1 MEKPPASRTGERVT
15 AGLLAVFFE
24 AMGWFTL
31 LQGGI
36 SLKGKSGHSSFVDGG
51 MGLVMALFF
60 FLVSAFGVALLLRSL
75 DARRSTYTLAAV
87 LLLLPPLV
95 FVAVRAV

>member
-1 MEKPPASRTGERVT
+1 MEKSPATRMGERIA

-24 AMGWFTL
+24 AMGWLTL

-36 SLKGKSGHSSFVDGG
+36 TLKGKSGRTSFVDGS
-51 MGLVMALFF
+51 MSLVLALSF
-60 FLVSAFGVALLLRSL
+60 FLVSALGVALLLRSL
-75 DARRSTYTLAAV
+75 GARRSTYGLAAV

-95 FVAVRAV
+95 FVAVRAA

>member
-1 MEKPPASRTGERVT
+1 MEKSPASRTGERVA

-24 AMGWFTL
+24 AMGWLTL

-36 SLKGKSGHSSFVDGG
+36 SLKGKSGHSSFVDGS
-51 MGLVMALFF
+51 MSLVMALFF
-60 FLVSAFGVALLLRSL
+60 FLVSALGVALLLRSL
-75 DARRSTYTLAAV
+75 GARRNTYALAAV

-95 FVAVRAV
+95 FIVVRAA